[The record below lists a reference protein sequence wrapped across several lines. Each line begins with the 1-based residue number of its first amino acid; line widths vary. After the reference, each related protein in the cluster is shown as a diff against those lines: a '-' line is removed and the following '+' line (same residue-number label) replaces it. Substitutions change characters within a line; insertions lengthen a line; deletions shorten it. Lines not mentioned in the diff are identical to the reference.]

1 MSCQGKPVEMADIR
15 TPEQKEMI
23 AAMLPLILGGIGK
36 GATPF
41 GGQLSAPPD
50 PSMLNAMNMMSMMG
64 GQGPYQWPGMQTG
77 PYSPPP
83 GMTPGGGGGG
93 GNRPNLRP
101 FPPPGDEHDRPPKP
115 PDNAGRRWWDNP
127 DPYAP
132 PGRPYIPV

>member
-1 MSCQGKPVEMADIR
+1 MTDLR
-15 TPEQKEMI
+15 TPEQKQMI

-50 PSMLNAMNMMSMMG
+50 PSMFNAMNVMSMAG
-64 GQGPYQWPGMQTG
+64 GQGPYQWGGMQTG
-77 PYSPPP
+77 PYGAPP
-83 GMTPGGGGGG
+83 GITTGGGGGG
-93 GNRPNLRP
+93 GGLHPPTL
-101 FPPPGDEHDRPPKP
+101 PPGDDPGRPPKP

>member
-64 GQGPYQWPGMQTG
+64 GPDRIVPLQG
-77 PYSPPP
+77 
-83 GMTPGGGGGG
+83 
-93 GNRPNLRP
+93 
-101 FPPPGDEHDRPPKP
+101 
-115 PDNAGRRWWDNP
+115 
-127 DPYAP
+127 
-132 PGRPYIPV
+132 